1 MPAIL
6 QRFLS
11 FERLIGPS
19 LVKLIYYVAAAAIV
33 LMVLGGIMLGLMA
46 IAGGFVGRGLM
57 QIIAAPA
64 VGAVALL
71 YWRFLCELFLI
82 AFMSFERLG
91 EMRDSLRIATGQ
103 AAAPDPN
110 HPQF

>member
-1 MPAIL
+1 MTGIL

-11 FERLIGPS
+11 FDRLIGSS
-19 LVKLIYYVAAAAIV
+19 LVKLIYYFAAALIA
-33 LMVLGGIMLGLMA
+33 LMVLGGMLFGFMA
-46 IAGGFVGRGLM
+46 IAGGNIGRGLM
-57 QIIAAPA
+57 QLIAAPA
-64 VGAVALL
+64 VGAVALV

-91 EMRDSLRIATGQ
+91 EVRDLLRTATGSAP
-103 AAAPDPN
+103 AADPS